1 MNGRVNN
8 YCTYSELTVNFVLV
22 NIWTG
27 RIQVQFR
34 RIIWILMGFFQIL
47 TELHYSILQKSTPLL
62 LDTTL
67 CDTICLWLPTGQWF
81 SPGIPFS
88 SINKTDR
95 HDITKILLK
104 VALNTITLTPLFF
117 WGKSYVKMYSNW

>member
-8 YCTYSELTVNFVLV
+8 YCTYSGLTVNFVLV

-34 RIIWILMGFFQIL
+34 RIIWILMGFFQIP

-62 LDTTL
+62 LDTTS
-67 CDTICLWLPTGQWF
+67 CDTFVIRLPKGQWF
-81 SPGIPFS
+81 FPGIPLS

-95 HDITKILLK
+95 HDITEIFLK
-104 VALNTITLTPLFF
+104 VALNTITLTPFF
-117 WGKSYVKMYSNW
+117 CWGKSYVKNSNW